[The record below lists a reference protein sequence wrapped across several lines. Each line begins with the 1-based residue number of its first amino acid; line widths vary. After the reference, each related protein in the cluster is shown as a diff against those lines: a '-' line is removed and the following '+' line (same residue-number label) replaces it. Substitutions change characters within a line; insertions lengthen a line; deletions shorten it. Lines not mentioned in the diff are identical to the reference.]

1 MSSGP
6 RAPRVIVVGGG
17 VIGCACAAEL
27 AGRGALVTLLERAEL
42 AAGASGRNHG
52 LLLSPLDPALVP
64 MARASA
70 EAYDRLAE
78 DAPIPLRLDRGR
90 AGFLLVA
97 GDDDTERSSGKEE
110 AEAAAACGVPVDAVD
125 ASEIR
130 RLEPGLASDLVEGWL

>member
-27 AGRGALVTLLERAEL
+27 AGRGASVTLLERAEL

-70 EAYDRLAE
+70 EAYDRLAD
-78 DAPIPLRLDRGR
+78 DAPIPFGLDRERG
-90 AGFLLVA
+90 GFLPGA
-97 GDDDTERSSGKEE
+97 GDAEGERARGR
-110 AEAAAACGVPVDAVD
+110 G
-125 ASEIR
+125 
-130 RLEPGLASDLVEGWL
+130 GG